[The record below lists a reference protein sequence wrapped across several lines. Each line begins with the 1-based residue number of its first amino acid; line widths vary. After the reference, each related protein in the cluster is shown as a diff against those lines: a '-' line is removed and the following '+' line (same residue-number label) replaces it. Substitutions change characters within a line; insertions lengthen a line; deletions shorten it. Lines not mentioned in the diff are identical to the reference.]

1 MADETDAGKG
11 EDETEES
18 ADEAAEEESADEAA
32 EGESAD
38 EAAEGES
45 ADEAAEEEADDIEEE
60 EGAEEEAPA
69 RGKKKLIVIAALL
82 LAVLGGSGGAYF
94 MGFFDAF
101 LGEEEKKTVA
111 VIDLGEPVLHEFP
124 LIKAD
129 MKTGECKSPLLK
141 TLLVVQLA
149 DEDLKRLQSM
159 ELRIMDQVTQ
169 YLRDLE
175 RQEMVGR
182 KGAEKLRFD
191 TTRII
196 NTLMAPSKIHAVI
209 FKEFILQ

>member
-1 MADETDAGKG
+1 MADEPDTGNG
-11 EDETEES
+11 EEETEEV
-18 ADEAAEEESADEAA
+18 AEEATEEAAED
-32 EGESAD
+32 
-38 EAAEGES
+38 
-45 ADEAAEEEADDIEEE
+45 AEEEAEE
-60 EGAEEEAPA
+60 EGEDEGEDEDYPLEDELEDGQEGEPGAKKGG
-69 RGKKKLIVIAALL
+69 RKKLIVIAALL

-94 MGFFDAF
+94 LGFLDAF

-111 VIDLGEPVLHEFP
+111 VIDLGKPVLHEFP

-129 MKTGECKSPLLK
+129 MKTGKCKSPLLK
-141 TLLVVQLA
+141 TLLVVQLSK
-149 DEDLKRLQSM
+149 DDLKRLQSL

-175 RQEMVGR
+175 RQEMEGR

-196 NTLMAPSKIHAVI
+196 NTLMAPSRIHAII

>member
-1 MADETDAGKG
+1 MADETDAEKG
-11 EDETEES
+11 EDETEESADETAEEES

-32 EGESAD
+32 EED
-38 EAAEGES
+38 AEDLE
-45 ADEAAEEEADDIEEE
+45 EEEEAE
-60 EGAEEEAPA
+60 EGAEKAAPA
-69 RGKKKLIVIAALL
+69 GGKKKLIVIAVLL
-82 LAVLGGSGGAYF
+82 LAVLGGGGGAYF
-94 MGFFDAF
+94 MGFLDAF

-111 VIDLGEPVLHEFP
+111 VIDLAKPVLHEFP
-124 LIKAD
+124 LLKAD
-129 MKTGECKSPLLK
+129 MKTGKCKSPLMK

-159 ELRIMDQVTQ
+159 ELRIMDQLTQ
-169 YLRDLE
+169 YFRDLE
-175 RQEMVGR
+175 RHEMEGR

-196 NTLMAPSKIHAVI
+196 NTLMAPSKIHAII

>member
-1 MADETDAGKG
+1 MAEETDAGKG
-11 EDETEES
+11 EDKTEES
-18 ADEAAEEESADEAA
+18 ADET
-32 EGESAD
+32 
-38 EAAEGES
+38 AEGES
-45 ADEAAEEEADDIEEE
+45 ADEAAEEESDDIEEEEETE

-82 LAVLGGSGGAYF
+82 LAVLGGGGGAYF
-94 MGFFDAF
+94 LGFFDAF
-101 LGEEEKKTVA
+101 LGGEEKKTVA

-129 MKTGECKSPLLK
+129 MKTGKCTSPLLK

-149 DEDLKRLQSM
+149 DNDLKRLQSM

-175 RQEMVGR
+175 RQEMMGK

-196 NTLMAPSKIHAVI
+196 NTLMAPSKIHAII